1 MTSSRDRLDVPAE
14 MATQTRRV
22 EPDYAA
28 MHRNLYR
35 NGVTPELLWEEYVE
49 AHPGQ
54 RTYPYT
60 LFCQWYK
67 DRAQTL
73 KRSMHQQHRAGEKL
87 FADLAGHNVPIL
99 GRDGSVVF
107 KAYVFVAV
115 TRTRARRAPRR
126 CSTGSAA

>member
-1 MTSSRDRLDVPAE
+1 MGLDWAVVEPLADDE
-14 MATQTRRV
+14 LERQAGRARGEATQTRRV

-60 LFCQWYK
+60 PFCQRYK

-73 KRSMHQQHRAGEKL
+73 KRSMRQQHRK
-87 FADLAGHNVPIL
+87 HPV
-99 GRDGSVVF
+99 
-107 KAYVFVAV
+107 K
-115 TRTRARRAPRR
+115 APRIVSCR
-126 CSTGSAA
+126 QLSRGRRPVMRK